1 MQYQHLAN
9 FKSKEGYWH
18 DRNIFREVIKDI
30 LNITE
35 AKNMLEI
42 GFNIGYSASMWLEFD
57 VNKAL
62 KVTSVDIGKHEDTE
76 AAARAVKGLHGD
88 RFEFIL
94 CDSKKVKPQLLNKYF
109 DLAFVDGD
117 HGHEGVI
124 SDVNLCL
131 DLNIP
136 YLVFDDWHH
145 KEEDQNAVRETA
157 EEIYKNKLTRLKLYD
172 LEGMKVKVALYRN
185 DTVNTKEN
193 FFKRQVSKI
202 SPSG

>member
-1 MQYQHLAN
+1 M
-9 FKSKEGYWH
+9 
-18 DRNIFREVIKDI
+18 V
-30 LNITE
+30 
-35 AKNMLEI
+35 
-42 GFNIGYSASMWLEFD
+42 
-57 VNKAL
+57 
-62 KVTSVDIGKHEDTE
+62 
-76 AAARAVKGLHGD
+76 D

-124 SDVNLCL
+124 NDVNLCL

-145 KEEDQNAVRETA
+145 KEEDQNAVEETA

-185 DTVNTKEN
+185 DTVNTKN
-193 FFKRQVSKI
+193 FSSDKFQKYLRQAEKSNQWSNWGWAV
-202 SPSG
+202 GEAVLERRARDMFEVEGV

>member
-1 MQYQHLAN
+1 
-9 FKSKEGYWH
+9 
-18 DRNIFREVIKDI
+18 
-30 LNITE
+30 
-35 AKNMLEI
+35 MLEI

-57 VNKAL
+57 VNKSL
-62 KVTSVDIGKHEDTE
+62 KLTSVDIGKHKDTE
-76 AAARAVKGLHGD
+76 AAARAVKALHSD

-136 YLVFDDWHH
+136 YLVFDDWH

-172 LEGMKVKVALYRN
+172 LEGMKVSSIIQK
-185 DTVNTKEN
+185 
-193 FFKRQVSKI
+193 
-202 SPSG
+202 